1 VSECDREA
9 SIMKD
14 TLAHWGGWCVMAG
27 GGGIGGFNLNNGKIF
42 FLFVC

>member
-27 GGGIGGFNLNNGKIF
+27 GAGTLGASFSNPKKIF
-42 FLFVC
+42 SVS